1 MIHDVFHIHSNT
13 YLQWCRRPRP
23 CGFIT
28 KREWEV
34 GSVGIRWMMFVVG
47 KSFRICW
54 CDGFDTTFKNE
65 RDWVEVEGELEKNM
79 QNWSRFECGGARFFL
94 WPTYHKYKNSWE
106 HVWVKYGFWKRNKQ
120 INTYTSY
127 HQTAHIKTVSRERKP
142 INIPKTTSSLT
153 LPESVWDGPSL
164 PGHGLA
170 TPGFLGWQEKRK
182 ELVR

>member
-1 MIHDVFHIHSNT
+1 MMFST
-13 YLQWCRRPRP
+13 
-23 CGFIT
+23 FIAT
-28 KREWEV
+28 PTFSDAEDRGLVVSLRNVNGRWDLLV
-34 GSVGIRWMMFVVG
+34 SVGWCLLSGNPLECVG
-47 KSFRICW
+47 VMDLIQPLKTKEIESKLKVNW
-54 CDGFDTTFKNE
+54 K
-65 RDWVEVEGELEKNM
+65 KNM